1 MISNDIFT
9 NLFFNAG
16 YIYQD
21 FASMYELLNKADY
34 VGTDSDNTNYTDIEK

>member
-1 MISNDIFT
+1 MLNNHVVT

-21 FASMYELLNKADY
+21 FASIYELLEKANY
-34 VGTDSDNTNYTDIEK
+34 VGSNSASYTAV

>member
-1 MISNDIFT
+1 MLNNDVVT

-21 FASMYELLNKADY
+21 FASIYELLEQANY
-34 VGTDSDNTNYTDIEK
+34 VGSNSANYTDIQK